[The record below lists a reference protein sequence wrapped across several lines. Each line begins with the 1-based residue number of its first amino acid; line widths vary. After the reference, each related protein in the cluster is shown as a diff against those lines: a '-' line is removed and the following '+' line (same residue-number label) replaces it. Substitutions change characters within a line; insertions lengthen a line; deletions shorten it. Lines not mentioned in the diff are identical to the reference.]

1 MKIYLLL
8 TCAFAGIY
16 SLNANAIESNKQLQ
30 AVKKVFE
37 KSFERMDANSDGK
50 ISKEEYLA
58 YKFEEFR
65 DNMIG
70 ANSFDDDVRTDANII
85 IEANAN
91 ISEGVSEIEKKIEE
105 KNKEQ
110 TPQKVEDV
118 ITTEDTDESVN
129 PLEAYSN
136 TLKEM
141 AEYKLDDELSNNT
154 EDGAPDGIK
163 EFMLSTQD
171 VMPEELSSLSEE
183 KEKQKEA
190 LISLDKNVDLLEDSL
205 LADDNIENNPQI
217 EDLLSGKDITIND
230 EDENTS
236 VDEIGVVVE
245 TIRSSLPKKIDEI
258 TTWTDV
264 KYNNKLISYV
274 YKADIDKTIYTD
286 EEFLSLQ
293 MSIKNQ
299 ACEQSRM
306 QLCQKVKPIFI
317 DKGINLQIQ
326 YIDNKDQEIT
336 YCEFNQ
342 ETCN

>member
-1 MKIYLLL
+1 MRKYLLL
-8 TCAFAGIY
+8 TCAFASIY
-16 SLNANAIESNKQLQ
+16 TLNANAIESNKQLQ

-50 ISKEEYLA
+50 ISKDEYLA

-65 DNMIG
+65 DNIIG
-70 ANSFDDDVRTDANII
+70 ANSFDDDVRPEANII

-91 ISEGVSEIEKKIEE
+91 ISNGVSEIEKKIEE
-105 KNKEQ
+105 KITANNKEE
-110 TPQKVEDV
+110 PVSP
-118 ITTEDTDESVN
+118 I
-129 PLEAYSN
+129 EAYSN

-141 AEYKLDDELSNNT
+141 AEYKLDDELSSNT
-154 EDGAPDGIK
+154 ESGTPDGIK

-171 VMPEELSSLSEE
+171 VMPEEISSLSKE

-190 LISLDKNVDLLEDSL
+190 EILLDKNIDLLEEPL
-205 LADDNIENNPQI
+205 LDVDVLENNPQI
-217 EDLLSGKDITIND
+217 EDLLNGKDINTNND
-230 EDENTS
+230 SENTS
-236 VDEIGVVVE
+236 SGEIGAVID
-245 TIRSSLPKKIDEI
+245 TIRTSLPKKIDEI

-264 KYNNKLISYV
+264 KYNDKLISYV
-274 YKADIDKTIYTD
+274 YKADIDKSIYTE

-293 MSIKNQ
+293 MSIKTQ
-299 ACEQSRM
+299 ACEQSRT

>member
-1 MKIYLLL
+1 MKKYLLL
-8 TCAFAGIY
+8 TCAFASIY
-16 SLNANAIESNKQLQ
+16 TLNANAIESNQQLQ

-37 KSFERMDANSDGK
+37 KSFDNMDTNSDGK

-65 DNMIG
+65 NNMIG
-70 ANSFDDDVRTDANII
+70 ANSFDDDVRPEANII

-91 ISEGVSEIEKKIEE
+91 ISEGILEIEKKIEE
-105 KNKEQ
+105 KNKEEA
-110 TPQKVEDV
+110 PQKIEEE
-118 ITTEDTDESVN
+118 ITTETTGNDASPLDT
-129 PLEAYSN
+129 YSN

-141 AEYKLDDELSNNT
+141 AEYKLDDELSNN
-154 EDGAPDGIK
+154 EESGAPDGIK

-183 KEKQKEA
+183 KEKQKEMT
-190 LISLDKNVDLLEDSL
+190 ISLMDKIEDPV
-205 LADDNIENNPQI
+205 LADVIENNPQI
-217 EDLLSGKDITIND
+217 EELLAGNDITTL
-230 EDENTS
+230 EDKENES
-236 VDEIGVVVE
+236 IDEIGMVVE

-258 TTWTDV
+258 TTWVDV
-264 KYNNKLISYV
+264 KYDNSLISYV

-326 YIDNKDQEIT
+326 YVDNKDQEIT